1 MSSSTYRDVVV
12 APVPLTALCT
22 PPVLVPD
29 VVAELHAGR
38 DLLLALGHRGA
49 ALAHVVLLLRPLG
62 PVGRGGPG
70 DGGEAAVLLV
80 LAGLN
85 GLGALLSVP
94 VLVVA
99 HVALQAG
106 HGAEEGLETDQ
117 QGEGEKLHGELCLEL
132 CFDNFKVELSNNHHQ
147 LPWPALQ

>member
-1 MSSSTYRDVVV
+1 MVTYRDVVV
-12 APVPLTALCT
+12 APVPLAALRTA
-22 PPVLVPD
+22 PVLVPD

-49 ALAHVVLLLRPLG
+49 ALADVVLLLRPLG

-80 LAGLN
+80 LAGLDS
-85 GLGALLSVP
+85 LRALLRVA

-99 HVALQAG
+99 DVTLQG
-106 HGAEEGLETDQ
+106 RHCGEEED
-117 QGEGEKLHGELCLEL
+117 H
-132 CFDNFKVELSNNHHQ
+132 
-147 LPWPALQ
+147 

>member
-1 MSSSTYRDVVV
+1 MTYRDVVV
-12 APVPLTALCT
+12 APVPLAALRTA
-22 PPVLVPD
+22 PVLVPD

-49 ALAHVVLLLRPLG
+49 AFADVVLLLRPLG

-80 LAGLN
+80 LAGLD
-85 GLGALLSVP
+85 GLGAFLGVA

-99 HVALQAG
+99 DIALQAG
-106 HGAEEGLETDQ
+106 HCAQERLETHQ
-117 QGEGEKLHGELCLEL
+117 KGENLHGELTEI
-132 CFDNFKVELSNNHHQ
+132 
-147 LPWPALQ
+147 

>member
-1 MSSSTYRDVVV
+1 MVTYRDVVV
-12 APVPLTALCT
+12 APVPLAALRTA
-22 PPVLVPD
+22 PVLVPD

-80 LAGLN
+80 LAGLD
-85 GLGALLSVP
+85 GLGALLGVP

-99 HVALQAG
+99 DVALQAT
-106 HGAEEGLETDQ
+106 HWTEEGLEADQ
-117 QGEGEKLHGELCLEL
+117 EGDGEDLHGVRDLAGCV
-132 CFDNFKVELSNNHHQ
+132 DNFEPESTS
-147 LPWPALQ
+147 